1 MNVPRFRIFA
11 GFDLELSIVH
21 VILSLVTEL
30 DWRGGIVIC
39 IWYMKML
46 IISHISHYSIT
57 TLITKL
63 CPCHSKFSN

>member
-21 VILSLVTEL
+21 VILSLVTTL

-46 IISHISHYSIT
+46 IISHCSIT
-57 TLITKL
+57 TLITKFWL
-63 CPCHSKFSN
+63 